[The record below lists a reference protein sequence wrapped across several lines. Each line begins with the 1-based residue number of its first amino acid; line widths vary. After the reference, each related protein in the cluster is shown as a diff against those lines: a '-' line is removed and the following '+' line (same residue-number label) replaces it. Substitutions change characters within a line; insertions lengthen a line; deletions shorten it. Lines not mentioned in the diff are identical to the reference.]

1 MRARPGSTDQLFLD
15 WGATGATIGVQVLDN
30 SGAVAIARQTGFTEF
45 PAGSG
50 LYYLDPFT
58 FPDEAGSFTLLYDD
72 DGGTLAIGHTAT
84 EELTVSSS
92 FPDDVVS
99 GDAYVTTDELF
110 RVLKIRNPTDE
121 QTTAAQRV
129 LVAAAGEIQREIDL
143 EDDAD
148 DLTGW
153 QLALAQEVNL
163 ERAVEHWRQQE
174 APFGIPGF
182 GSELG
187 TGIGFIARDTWD
199 RHAQKLAPLKAQWG
213 IA

>member
-1 MRARPGSTDQLFLD
+1 MRARPGSTDQLFVD
-15 WGATGATIGVQVLDN
+15 WGATGATLGVQVLDN
-30 SGAVAIARQTGFTEF
+30 SGAVTIARAEGFVEF

-50 LYYLDPFT
+50 LYFLDPFT
-58 FPDEAGSFTLLYDD
+58 FPDDGGSYTLLYDD
-72 DGGTLAIGHTAT
+72 DGGTLALGHTAT
-84 EELTVSSS
+84 EDLTVSSS
-92 FPDDVVS
+92 FPDDIVT

-110 RVLKIRNPTDE
+110 RVLHIRQPTTE
-121 QTTAAQRV
+121 QTLAGARV
-129 LVAAAGEIQREIDL
+129 LVAAAGEIGAEIAL

-174 APFGIPGF
+174 APFGLVGF
-182 GSELG
+182 GNEAGSP
-187 TGIGFIARDTWD
+187 GFIARDTWE
-199 RHAQKLAPLKAQWG
+199 RHAQKLAPLKARWG

>member
-1 MRARPGSTDQLFLD
+1 MRARPGSTDQLFVD
-15 WGATGATIGVQVLDN
+15 WGATGATLGVQVLDN
-30 SGAVAIARQTGFTEF
+30 SGAVAIARATGFDEF

-50 LYYLDPFT
+50 LYFLDPFT
-58 FPDEAGSFTLLYDD
+58 FPDEAGSYTLVYDD
-72 DGGTLAIGHTAT
+72 DGGTLALGHTAS

-92 FPDDVVS
+92 FPDDIVS

-110 RVLKIRNPTDE
+110 RVLKIRQPTDE
-121 QTTAAQRV
+121 QEIAAQRV
-129 LVAAAGEIQREIDL
+129 LVAAAGEIQHEIDL

-148 DLTGW
+148 DLSGW

-163 ERAVEHWRQQE
+163 ERGVEHWRQQE
-174 APFGIPGF
+174 APFGLVGF
-182 GSELG
+182 GSEAG
-187 TGIGFIARDTWD
+187 SPGFVARDTWE

>member
-30 SGAVAIARQTGFTEF
+30 SGAVSIARATGFVEF

-58 FPDEAGSFTLLYDD
+58 FPEDAGSYTLLYDD

-84 EELTVSSS
+84 EDLTVSSS
-92 FPDDVVS
+92 FPDDIVS

-110 RVLKIRNPTDE
+110 RVLKIRQPTTE
-121 QTTAAQRV
+121 QETAAQRV
-129 LVAAAGEIQREIDL
+129 LVAAAGEINAEIAA
-143 EDDAD
+143 EEDAD

-163 ERAVEHWRQQE
+163 DRAVEHWRQQE
-174 APFGIPGF
+174 APFGILGF
-182 GSELG
+182 GNEAAVPG
-187 TGIGFIARDTWD
+187 YIARDTWE
-199 RHAQKLAPLKAQWG
+199 RHAQMLAPLKARWG